1 MPAVVTGIC
10 ICHFAL
16 SQILNES
23 TKISKTKKANSRS
36 QSQLQV
42 GKCNFSEI
50 PTGVICNF
58 WVGGAEKISALI
70 CTISEWG
77 RKSTPGTRPYRWA
90 PLSMCIPITTNVFC
104 FPLVAWFSYTACL
117 STVPWVLW
125 VL

>member
-1 MPAVVTGIC
+1 MKAPKLV
-10 ICHFAL
+10 
-16 SQILNES
+16 
-23 TKISKTKKANSRS
+23 KTKKANSWS

-58 WVGGAEKISALI
+58 WVGRAEKISALI
-70 CTISEWG
+70 SMYNFRVGQKKQARAC
-77 RKSTPGTRPYRWA
+77 TPGSRSYRWA

-104 FPLVAWFSYTACL
+104 FPLVAWFSYMACL